1 MTWTSIYADLHIH
14 IGRTQSGLPVKI
26 SAARDMTFAQIIREA
41 YGRKGIQMIGII
53 DAHSP
58 PVQAEIAQGLQS
70 GIYREHADGGIVYQG
85 TTCILG
91 AEIEVREPGMGP
103 AHVLV
108 YFPTLSL
115 ISQFTTWLSPYMK
128 NVQLSTQRLHAPVR
142 VLQAKVTELGGI
154 FIPAHVFTPFKG
166 VYGSV
171 SSRMAHL
178 FDLSSIIGVELG
190 LSADSTLAD
199 HISELAPFSF
209 VTNSDAHS
217 IPKIGREY
225 NELWVKGASFQEL
238 KLALTRQG
246 GRKIIANYGLD
257 PRLGKY
263 YRTRCCLCGERWPTS
278 VSSEQCPSC
287 GSGKKIK
294 GVRDRIHEIAD
305 QKMNHPFHRAPYVY
319 QVPLQFIPKL
329 GKKTLDKLLAAFGTE
344 MNVLHQVPIEEIAHV
359 ANEEIAH
366 YMDVARKQR
375 LEIEEGGGGVYG
387 KVRQG

>member
-26 SAARDMTFAQIIREA
+26 AAARDMTFAQIIREA
-41 YGRKGIQMIGII
+41 YERKGIQMIGII

-70 GIYREHADGGIVYQG
+70 GIYREHAGGGIMYQG

-115 ISQFTTWLSPYMK
+115 ISQFTAWLSLHMK
-128 NVQLSTQRLHAPVR
+128 NVQLSTQRLHAPVG
-142 VLQAKVTELGGI
+142 VLQAKVMELGGI

-171 SSRMAHL
+171 SARMAHL
-178 FDLSSIIGVELG
+178 FDLAAITGVELG
-190 LSADSTLAD
+190 LSADSRLAD
-199 HISELAPFSF
+199 QIAELGPFSF

-217 IPKIGREY
+217 LAKIGREY
-225 NELWVKGASFQEL
+225 NELWLKEASFQEL
-238 KLALTRQG
+238 KWALTRQA
-246 GRKIIANYGLD
+246 GRKITANYGLD

-263 YRTRCCLCGERWPTS
+263 YRTRCLQCGERWPTGVTS
-278 VSSEQCPSC
+278 QRCPHC
-287 GSGKKIK
+287 GGERQVR
-294 GVRDRIHEIAD
+294 GVWDRIQEIAD
-305 QKMNHPFHRAPYVY
+305 QKMNHPLHRAPYVY
-319 QVPLQFIPKL
+319 QVPLPFMPKL
-329 GKKTLDKLLAAFGTE
+329 GQKTLDKLLAAFGTE
-344 MNVLHQVPIEEIAHV
+344 MNVLHQVSLEEIARV

-366 YMDVARKQR
+366 YIGLARAQR
-375 LEIEEGGGGVYG
+375 LEVEEGGGGIYG
-387 KVRQG
+387 KVKPG

>member
-26 SAARDMTFAQIIREA
+26 AAARDMTFARIIREA
-41 YGRKGIQMIGII
+41 CERKGIQMIGII

-58 PVQAEIAQGLQS
+58 PVQAEIAQGLTS
-70 GIYREHADGGIVYQG
+70 GIYREHADGGIVYQE

-142 VLQAKVTELGGI
+142 VLQAKVMELGGI
-154 FIPAHVFTPFKG
+154 FVPAHVFTPFKG

-178 FDLSSIIGVELG
+178 FDLSSIMGVELG
-190 LSADSTLAD
+190 LSADSALAD

-263 YRTRCCLCGERWPTS
+263 YRTRCCLCGERWPTG

-305 QKMNHPFHRAPYVY
+305 QKMNHPLHRAPYVY
-319 QVPLQFIPKL
+319 QVPLEFIPKL
-329 GKKTLDKLLAAFGTE
+329 GKKRLDKLLAAFGTE
-344 MNVLHQVPIEEIAHV
+344 MNVLHHASIAEIANV
-359 ANEEIAH
+359 TNEEIAH
-366 YMDVARKQR
+366 QIELARTQR
-375 LEIEEGGGGVYG
+375 IEVDEGGGGVYG